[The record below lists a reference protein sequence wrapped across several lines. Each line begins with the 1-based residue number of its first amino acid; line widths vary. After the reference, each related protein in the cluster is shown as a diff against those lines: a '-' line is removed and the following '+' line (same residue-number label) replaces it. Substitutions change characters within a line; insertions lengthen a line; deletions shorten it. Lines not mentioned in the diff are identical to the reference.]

1 MILPTLTI
9 MQPYA
14 SLLANGKKRFET
26 RYRRTSKRG
35 LVAIHAGRGQYAP
48 PTDEAQEKY
57 FELIRQSKELT
68 GISFPC
74 LPRGYIVG
82 VAQLVACEYIIDA
95 NEERAILTDKRNPES
110 GVMEIRGEELQFGDF
125 RKGRYGKPLAY
136 QLDLFGPYSVEVS
149 RDYKFAE
156 GLLAVMGEAM
166 VGGNVITS
174 NGFIRVKKA

>member
-125 RKGRYGKPLAY
+125 RKGRYAWIFENFFAAPDPIAALGK
-136 QLDLFGPYSVEVS
+136 QGWWKTEVP
-149 RDYKFAE
+149 DGWGK
-156 GLLAVMGEAM
+156 
-166 VGGNVITS
+166 
-174 NGFIRVKKA
+174 

>member
-95 NEERAILTDKRNPES
+95 NEERAILTDKRNNLAW
-110 GVMEIRGEELQFGDF
+110 IQIKIHIDQCFNARKIFARIFYFKFGERHIHF
-125 RKGRYGKPLAY
+125 P
-136 QLDLFGPYSVEVS
+136 P
-149 RDYKFAE
+149 
-156 GLLAVMGEAM
+156 
-166 VGGNVITS
+166 
-174 NGFIRVKKA
+174 

>member
-9 MQPYA
+9 MQPY
-14 SLLANGKKRFET
+14 GKKRFET

-95 NEERAILTDKRNPES
+95 NEERAILTDKRSPEI
-110 GVMEIRGEELQFGDF
+110 GCMEIRGEELQFGDF
-125 RKGRYGKPLAY
+125 RKGRYAWIFENFFAAPEPIAALGK
-136 QLDLFGPYSVEVS
+136 QGWWKTEVP
-149 RDYKFAE
+149 DGWGK
-156 GLLAVMGEAM
+156 
-166 VGGNVITS
+166 
-174 NGFIRVKKA
+174 

>member
-95 NEERAILTDKRNPES
+95 NEERAKPGKRGHGNTRRRTA
-110 GVMEIRGEELQFGDF
+110 IRRF
-125 RKGRYGKPLAY
+125 
-136 QLDLFGPYSVEVS
+136 S
-149 RDYKFAE
+149 
-156 GLLAVMGEAM
+156 
-166 VGGNVITS
+166 
-174 NGFIRVKKA
+174 